1 MILKSKKL
9 NLRSPFKLGF
19 TLIELL
25 IVIAIMGILVA
36 LLLPNLASARERAR
50 DSRRKTDLSSIQT
63 ALRLYYSDNQS
74 FPDTATLT
82 ALWGSA
88 LSSNNNTYMAVL
100 PRDPS
105 SAPGA
110 IISYGYNSDGNTYI
124 LVSTLENLSDA
135 EIAASQLRCPSTY
148 SGYQGTNKDANSNYV
163 VCEE

>member
-1 MILKSKKL
+1 MKFKSKL
-9 NLRSPFKLGF
+9 LSGF

-50 DSRRKTDLSSIQT
+50 DSRRKTDLSNLQT

-74 FPDTATLT
+74 FPDTTTLT
-82 ALWGSA
+82 SLWGSA
-88 LSSNNNTYMAVL
+88 LASTDTTYMAVL

-110 IISYGYNSDGNTYI
+110 QINYGYNSNGETYI
-124 LVSTLENLSDA
+124 IVASLENLSDS
-135 EIAASQLRCPSTY
+135 EIAASQLRCPTTY
-148 SGYQGTNKDANSNYV
+148 SSFTGTKDASSDYV

>member
-74 FPDTATLT
+74 FPDTTTLN

-148 SGYQGTNKDANSNYV
+148 SGYQGTNKDAGSNYV

>member
-1 MILKSKKL
+1 MILKPKKL
-9 NLRSPFKLGF
+9 NLQSPFKLGF

-50 DSRRKTDLSSIQT
+50 DSRRKTDLSNIQT

-88 LSSNNNTYMAVL
+88 LASNNNTYMAVL

-110 IISYGYNSDGNTYI
+110 IISYGYSSDGNTYI

-148 SGYQGTNKDANSNYV
+148 SGYQGNNKDAGSNYV